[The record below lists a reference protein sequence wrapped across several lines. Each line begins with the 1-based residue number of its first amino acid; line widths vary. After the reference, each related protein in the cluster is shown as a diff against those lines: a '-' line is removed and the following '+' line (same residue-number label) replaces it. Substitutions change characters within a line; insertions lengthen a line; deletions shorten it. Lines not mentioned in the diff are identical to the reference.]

1 MLNLLIEYRI
11 INRPRIFFRANS
23 KKYYGAKITS
33 YGPYFSWK
41 GNLSL
46 VIRFIDTNVDEQ
58 FPMSSGFRCKHF
70 NEVLLIVF
78 MISQNFIEKYLQHI
92 YIIHILTHTHNTNKL
107 RIFIFFYNFRSL
119 AVINAISLDQ
129 ADRAQL

>member
-1 MLNLLIEYRI
+1 M
-11 INRPRIFFRANS
+11 FFRANS

-70 NEVLLIVF
+70 NEVLLC
-78 MISQNFIEKYLQHI
+78 L
-92 YIIHILTHTHNTNKL
+92 
-107 RIFIFFYNFRSL
+107 
-119 AVINAISLDQ
+119 
-129 ADRAQL
+129 